1 MEVIY
6 IAIVLVFLFFW
17 WIKSKKKYRH
27 QPSKDKSS
35 QLIQQSEQTNIPQNT
50 NKEEGMKTIETIT
63 KIILEE
69 GVITEKHYIN
79 DKGEQVI
86 KKSKPRNAT

>member
-50 NKEEGMKTIETIT
+50 NKEEGMK
-63 KIILEE
+63 
-69 GVITEKHYIN
+69 
-79 DKGEQVI
+79 
-86 KKSKPRNAT
+86 